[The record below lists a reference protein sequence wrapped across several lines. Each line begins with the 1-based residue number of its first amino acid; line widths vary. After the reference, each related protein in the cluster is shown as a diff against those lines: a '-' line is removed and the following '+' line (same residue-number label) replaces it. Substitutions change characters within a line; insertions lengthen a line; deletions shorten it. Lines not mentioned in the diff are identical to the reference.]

1 MSGVCRNGKRQQ
13 KKEEITLAY
22 KDQIDRSRLPR
33 HVAVIMDGNGRW
45 ARRRGKERIFGHH
58 QGVRAV
64 RRIVEAAAELGLEYM
79 TLYAFSTENWNR
91 PDSEVSALMDIM
103 IDSLNNETE
112 TLVEKGISLKVI
124 GDIHRLSP
132 KVRER
137 LHETMRVTSGG
148 PRLKLIVAL
157 SYSSRWEIS
166 KACRRIAAAVQEGT
180 ISVSEINEETV
191 SRNLETTDI
200 PDPELM
206 IRTSGEKRISNFLL
220 WQIAY
225 TELYFT
231 EKLWPDFGKA
241 DFYKAVADF
250 QKRERRYGK
259 TSEQIADNR

>member
-1 MSGVCRNGKRQQ
+1 LTFKNK
-13 KKEEITLAY
+13 
-22 KDQIDRSRLPR
+22 IDLNRLPR

-45 ARRRGKERIFGHH
+45 ARRRGRERIFGHH

-64 RRIVEAAAELGLEYM
+64 RKTVEAAAELGVEYL

-91 PDSEVSALMDIM
+91 PDDEVSALMDLMVESIN
-103 IDSLNNETE
+103 DETH
-112 TLVEKGISLKVI
+112 TLVEKKISLKVI
-124 GDIHRLSP
+124 GDLSRLSEN
-132 KVRER
+132 VRDR
-137 LHETMRVTSGG
+137 LYETMKVTSEGS
-148 PRLKLIVAL
+148 RMKLIVAL

-166 KACRRIAAAVQEGT
+166 EACRRIAQAVKDNKIG
-180 ISVSEINEETV
+180 VGDINEETV
-191 SRNLETTDI
+191 SAYLETSDI

-220 WQIAY
+220 WQMAY

-231 EKLWPDFGKA
+231 EKLWPDFGKE

-250 QKRERRYGK
+250 QKRDRRYGK

>member
-1 MSGVCRNGKRQQ
+1 MTFKN
-13 KKEEITLAY
+13 
-22 KDQIDRSRLPR
+22 QIDTNRLPR

-45 ARRRGKERIFGHH
+45 ARRRGRERIFGHH

-64 RRIVEAAAELGLEYM
+64 RKTVEAAAELGVRYL

-91 PDSEVSALMDIM
+91 PDDEVSALMDLMVESIN
-103 IDSLNNETE
+103 DETK
-112 TLVEKGISLKVI
+112 TLIEKQISLKVI
-124 GDIHRLSP
+124 GDLSRLSVN
-132 KVRER
+132 VRNR
-137 LHETMRVTSGG
+137 LFETMRVTSGG
-148 PRLKLIVAL
+148 SRMTLIVAL

-166 KACRRIAAAVQEGT
+166 EACRRIAVAVKEGRLST
-180 ISVSEINEETV
+180 GDINEETV
-191 SRNLETTDI
+191 TANLETADL

-220 WQIAY
+220 WQLAY
-225 TELYFT
+225 AELYFT
-231 EKLWPDFGKA
+231 EKLWPDFGKE